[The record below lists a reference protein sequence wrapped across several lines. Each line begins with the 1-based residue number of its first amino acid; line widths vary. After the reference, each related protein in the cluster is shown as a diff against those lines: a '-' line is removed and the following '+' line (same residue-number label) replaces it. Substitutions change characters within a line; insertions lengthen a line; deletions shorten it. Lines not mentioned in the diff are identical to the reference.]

1 MQCQVVTYFVVFVIA
16 WTISSNITISFESEA
31 WSMARRKSAY
41 GTYNRQVYMAG
52 GLAGDWTES
61 NANTDIVRYNMATK
75 TTTTLTTAPP
85 YEFELRH
92 PAEQCQIGD
101 NLYYMPVS
109 CRFNVCHFCDGDGGS
124 GTACFVNTINLQ
136 TETITQLATPV
147 PVHVG
152 RGALCGFIGSGEH
165 RLFHVGGQPNDWE
178 GIGTNDTYLYN
189 ATTTNW
195 MSMDNLLIATSSA
208 RCIGHNMEFLFVFA
222 GRHTTAIQI
231 YDFNNN
237 QWSQSTQHIA
247 DQVMNMIPLQI
258 HDYIFL
264 FGGGLPR
271 SEGDNYGNNAIDTIY
286 VYDIQ

>member
-16 WTISSNITISFESEA
+16 WAISSNITISFESEA

-109 CRFNVCHFCDGDGGS
+109 CRFNGCHFCDGDGGS

-136 TETITQLATPV
+136 NETITQLATSV
-147 PVHVG
+147 PVHG

-178 GIGTNDTYLYN
+178 GLGTFDTYYTMQPRPIGCRW
-189 ATTTNW
+189 TTYSLQHQAQDALDIW
-195 MSMDNLLIATSSA
+195 EVVIQNLTL
-208 RCIGHNMEFLFVFA
+208 
-222 GRHTTAIQI
+222 
-231 YDFNNN
+231 
-237 QWSQSTQHIA
+237 STLRS
-247 DQVMNMIPLQI
+247 NPLQTTRNR
-258 HDYIFL
+258 L
-264 FGGGLPR
+264 
-271 SEGDNYGNNAIDTIY
+271 
-286 VYDIQ
+286 

>member
-41 GTYNRQVYMAG
+41 GTYNRYITTHRKQIKRSISLHIKHKRQVYMAG
-52 GLAGDWTES
+52 CLAGDWTES

-109 CRFNVCHFCDGDGGS
+109 CRFNGCHFCDGDGGS

-136 TETITQLATPV
+136 TETITQLAT
-147 PVHVG
+147 
-152 RGALCGFIGSGEH
+152 
-165 RLFHVGGQPNDWE
+165 
-178 GIGTNDTYLYN
+178 
-189 ATTTNW
+189 
-195 MSMDNLLIATSSA
+195 
-208 RCIGHNMEFLFVFA
+208 
-222 GRHTTAIQI
+222 
-231 YDFNNN
+231 
-237 QWSQSTQHIA
+237 
-247 DQVMNMIPLQI
+247 
-258 HDYIFL
+258 
-264 FGGGLPR
+264 
-271 SEGDNYGNNAIDTIY
+271 
-286 VYDIQ
+286 